1 MNLTEAHDTARRG
14 AERFGNTWRVYRMP
28 LWPAAVYSCK
38 AGDLPTEALVLA
50 TYPNAEVRT
59 PKPDP
64 APASADVAQG
74 SLF

>member
-1 MNLTEAHDTARRG
+1 MNLPEAHDTARSG
-14 AERFGNTWRVYRMP
+14 AARFGNSWRVYRMP

-38 AGDLPTEALVLA
+38 AGELPAEAQILA
-50 TYPNAEVRT
+50 TYPNFEVRT

-64 APASADVAQG
+64 TPVDVAQG